1 MRKEDFNIMAN
12 IKMIEELKANLLCL
26 IGDLYTLLTRGSGI
40 EVKYVRKED
49 FNIMAN
55 IKMIEELK
63 ANLLCLIGD
72 LYTLLTRGTNI
83 ARDSILNCISGA
95 ILILYVLAQKLGYS
109 CNEVDDDMK
118 KKLKIGITARDS
130 ILNCISG
137 AILILYVL
145 AQKLGYSCNEV
156 DDDMKKKLKI
166 GITEEHEYER
176 EGKNLSK
183 LQNHIKQ
190 R

>member
-1 MRKEDFNIMAN
+1 MAN

-26 IGDLYTLLTRGSGI
+26 IGDLYTLLT
-40 EVKYVRKED
+40 K
-49 FNIMAN
+49 
-55 IKMIEELK
+55 
-63 ANLLCLIGD
+63 
-72 LYTLLTRGTNI
+72 GTNI

-109 CNEVDDDMK
+109 CSEVDDDM
-118 KKLKIGITARDS
+118 R
-130 ILNCISG
+130 
-137 AILILYVL
+137 
-145 AQKLGYSCNEV
+145 
-156 DDDMKKKLKI
+156 KKLKI

>member
-1 MRKEDFNIMAN
+1 MRKE
-12 IKMIEELKANLLCL
+12 E
-26 IGDLYTLLTRGSGI
+26 
-40 EVKYVRKED
+40 

-109 CNEVDDDMK
+109 CNEVDDDM
-118 KKLKIGITARDS
+118 R
-130 ILNCISG
+130 
-137 AILILYVL
+137 
-145 AQKLGYSCNEV
+145 
-156 DDDMKKKLKI
+156 KKLKI
-166 GITEEHEYER
+166 GITEEHEYEK

-183 LQNHIKQ
+183 LQSHIKQ

>member
-1 MRKEDFNIMAN
+1 MKKE
-12 IKMIEELKANLLCL
+12 E
-26 IGDLYTLLTRGSGI
+26 
-40 EVKYVRKED
+40 

-109 CNEVDDDMK
+109 CDEVDDDM
-118 KKLKIGITARDS
+118 S
-130 ILNCISG
+130 
-137 AILILYVL
+137 
-145 AQKLGYSCNEV
+145 
-156 DDDMKKKLKI
+156 KKLKI

>member
-1 MRKEDFNIMAN
+1 MRKEEFN
-12 IKMIEELKANLLCL
+12 L
-26 IGDLYTLLTRGSGI
+26 
-40 EVKYVRKED
+40 
-49 FNIMAN
+49 MAN

-109 CNEVDDDMK
+109 CDEVDDDM
-118 KKLKIGITARDS
+118 S
-130 ILNCISG
+130 
-137 AILILYVL
+137 
-145 AQKLGYSCNEV
+145 
-156 DDDMKKKLKI
+156 KKLKI

>member
-1 MRKEDFNIMAN
+1 MRKEEFNIMAN
-12 IKMIEELKANLLCL
+12 
-26 IGDLYTLLTRGSGI
+26 
-40 EVKYVRKED
+40 V
-49 FNIMAN
+49 
-55 IKMIEELK
+55 KMIEELK

-109 CNEVDDDMK
+109 CSEVDDDMRK
-118 KKLKIGITARDS
+118 R
-130 ILNCISG
+130 
-137 AILILYVL
+137 
-145 AQKLGYSCNEV
+145 
-156 DDDMKKKLKI
+156 LKI

>member
-1 MRKEDFNIMAN
+1 MRKE
-12 IKMIEELKANLLCL
+12 E
-26 IGDLYTLLTRGSGI
+26 
-40 EVKYVRKED
+40 

-109 CNEVDDDMK
+109 CSEVDDDMRK
-118 KKLKIGITARDS
+118 R
-130 ILNCISG
+130 
-137 AILILYVL
+137 
-145 AQKLGYSCNEV
+145 
-156 DDDMKKKLKI
+156 LKI

>member
-1 MRKEDFNIMAN
+1 MRKE
-12 IKMIEELKANLLCL
+12 E
-26 IGDLYTLLTRGSGI
+26 
-40 EVKYVRKED
+40 

-109 CNEVDDDMK
+109 CDEVDDDM
-118 KKLKIGITARDS
+118 S
-130 ILNCISG
+130 
-137 AILILYVL
+137 
-145 AQKLGYSCNEV
+145 
-156 DDDMKKKLKI
+156 KKLKI

-176 EGKNLSK
+176 EAKNLSK

>member
-1 MRKEDFNIMAN
+1 MRKEEFNIM
-12 IKMIEELKANLLCL
+12 
-26 IGDLYTLLTRGSGI
+26 S
-40 EVKYVRKED
+40 
-49 FNIMAN
+49 N

-109 CNEVDDDMK
+109 CDEVDDDM
-118 KKLKIGITARDS
+118 S
-130 ILNCISG
+130 
-137 AILILYVL
+137 
-145 AQKLGYSCNEV
+145 
-156 DDDMKKKLKI
+156 KKLKI

>member
-1 MRKEDFNIMAN
+1 MRKE
-12 IKMIEELKANLLCL
+12 E
-26 IGDLYTLLTRGSGI
+26 
-40 EVKYVRKED
+40 

-109 CNEVDDDMK
+109 CDEVDDDM
-118 KKLKIGITARDS
+118 S
-130 ILNCISG
+130 
-137 AILILYVL
+137 
-145 AQKLGYSCNEV
+145 
-156 DDDMKKKLKI
+156 KKLKI

>member
-1 MRKEDFNIMAN
+1 M
-12 IKMIEELKANLLCL
+12 
-26 IGDLYTLLTRGSGI
+26 
-40 EVKYVRKED
+40 RKED

-118 KKLKIGITARDS
+118 KKLKIGIT
-130 ILNCISG
+130 
-137 AILILYVL
+137 
-145 AQKLGYSCNEV
+145 
-156 DDDMKKKLKI
+156 
-166 GITEEHEYER
+166 EEHEYER

>member
-1 MRKEDFNIMAN
+1 MRKEEFNIMA
-12 IKMIEELKANLLCL
+12 K
-26 IGDLYTLLTRGSGI
+26 
-40 EVKYVRKED
+40 
-49 FNIMAN
+49 

-109 CNEVDDDMK
+109 CDEVDDDM
-118 KKLKIGITARDS
+118 S
-130 ILNCISG
+130 
-137 AILILYVL
+137 
-145 AQKLGYSCNEV
+145 
-156 DDDMKKKLKI
+156 KKLKI

>member
-1 MRKEDFNIMAN
+1 MRKE
-12 IKMIEELKANLLCL
+12 E
-26 IGDLYTLLTRGSGI
+26 
-40 EVKYVRKED
+40 

-109 CNEVDDDMK
+109 CDEVDDDMRK
-118 KKLKIGITARDS
+118 
-130 ILNCISG
+130 
-137 AILILYVL
+137 
-145 AQKLGYSCNEV
+145 Q
-156 DDDMKKKLKI
+156 LKI

-183 LQNHIKQ
+183 LQNNRKQ

>member
-1 MRKEDFNIMAN
+1 MRKEEFNIMAN

-26 IGDLYTLLTRGSGI
+26 IGDLYTLLT
-40 EVKYVRKED
+40 K
-49 FNIMAN
+49 
-55 IKMIEELK
+55 
-63 ANLLCLIGD
+63 
-72 LYTLLTRGTNI
+72 GTNI

-109 CNEVDDDMK
+109 CSEVDDDM
-118 KKLKIGITARDS
+118 R
-130 ILNCISG
+130 
-137 AILILYVL
+137 
-145 AQKLGYSCNEV
+145 
-156 DDDMKKKLKI
+156 KKLKI

>member
-1 MRKEDFNIMAN
+1 MKKE
-12 IKMIEELKANLLCL
+12 E
-26 IGDLYTLLTRGSGI
+26 
-40 EVKYVRKED
+40 

-109 CNEVDDDMK
+109 C
-118 KKLKIGITARDS
+118 S
-130 ILNCISG
+130 
-137 AILILYVL
+137 
-145 AQKLGYSCNEV
+145 EV